1 MIDFVIKSPEGRI
14 VVVASRQKFK
24 YIQKGYVCIA
34 KFDTSNDEA
43 KELLKKGYTKEE
55 VFAMATKDKLNLEKR
70 SKNGKEDFYAI

>member
-34 KFDTSNDEA
+34 KFNTSNDEA

-55 VFAMATKDKLNLEKR
+55 VFAMATKGRITLVKKV
-70 SKNGKEDFYAI
+70 KNGKEYFFTV